1 MKKLLSMFAVV
12 GLLLV
17 GCGSGSSDD
26 NTLTVLTN
34 SGYKPYEMVKKDGTL
49 YGFDIDVM
57 NRAAEIAG
65 YEIEWKDMDFD
76 GIIDSIK
83 TGKGDV
89 AIAGMTP
96 TADRAEE
103 VDFSDIYYSTAD
115 KTKNMV
121 LCKIDGDINETAD
134 IKGKKV
140 GVQMG
145 TAQEATAN
153 EIKKDYDLTLDAR
166 KSYSDMVQ
174 EIVNGKIDFMII
186 ENATATELVNDNET
200 TLKAFPLGVG
210 TDPIGN
216 AMAFKKGSE
225 LTEKFN
231 AAIKEMIDSGEMD
244 KLVAKYFK

>member
-1 MKKLLSMFAVV
+1 MKKLLGMFTVFA
-12 GLLLV
+12 LLLV
-17 GCGSGSSDD
+17 GCGSNSSDD
-26 NTLTVLTN
+26 EKLTVLTN

-76 GIIDSIK
+76 GIIDSLK

-96 TADRAEE
+96 TADRAKE
-103 VDFSDIYYSTAD
+103 VDFSDIYYSTAE

-153 EIKKDYDLTLDAR
+153 EIKKDYELTLDAR

-174 EIVNGKIDFMII
+174 EIINGNLDFMIV
-186 ENATATELVNDNET
+186 ENATANELVADNET

-231 AAIKEMIDSGEMD
+231 AAIKEMQDSGEMD
-244 KLVAKYFK
+244 KLIAKYFK